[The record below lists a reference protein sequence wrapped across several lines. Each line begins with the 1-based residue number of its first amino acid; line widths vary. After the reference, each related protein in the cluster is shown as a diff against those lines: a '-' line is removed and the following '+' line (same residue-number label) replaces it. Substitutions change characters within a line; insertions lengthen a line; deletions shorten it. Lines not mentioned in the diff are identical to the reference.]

1 MAIVKAGPEALDE
14 KRAAARAALDYVED
28 GMRLG
33 LGTGTTAQVFVEAL
47 GGKVGRGV
55 KLIAVPTSEATR
67 KQAEALGIPLSTL
80 DETPTL
86 DLTID
91 GADEVDGKLNLVKGG
106 GGALLREK
114 IVATSSK
121 RMIVIAD
128 SSKKVDTL
136 GRFPLPLEVVPFGWK
151 ATAIKIER
159 AFRWAGCGGAMTL
172 RVREG
177 KAFVTDNGNIILD
190 CALGH
195 IPDPSKL
202 AAALSS
208 IPGVVEH
215 GLFIGIASLALIG
228 TGESVEKIE
237 R

>member
-1 MAIVKAGPEALDE
+1 MVKVRPEGSDE
-14 KRAAARAALDYVED
+14 KRAAARAALDCVDD

-33 LGTGTTAQVFVEAL
+33 LGTGTTAQEFVKAL
-47 GGKVGRGV
+47 GEKVAKGLKV
-55 KLIAVPTSEATR
+55 LAVPTSEATR

-80 DETPTL
+80 DETPAL
-86 DLTID
+86 DLTVD
-91 GADEVDGKLNLVKGG
+91 GADEIDGRLDLIKGG

-128 SSKKVDTL
+128 GSKMVETL
-136 GRFPLPLEVVPFGWK
+136 GRFPLPVEVVPFGWK
-151 ATAIKIER
+151 ATARKIEK
-159 AFRWAGCGGAMTL
+159 ACRWADCRGAMVL
-172 RVREG
+172 RAQNG
-177 KAFVTDNGNIILD
+177 KPFVTDNGNIILD
-190 CALGH
+190 CALGR
-195 IPDPSKL
+195 IGDPPKL

-228 TGESVEKIE
+228 TSAGVKRIE